1 MSGIT
6 SRRKGHNY
14 ERKVRL
20 EFRQMGWIYC
30 ETSRYASKAIDD
42 AKIDLVNTDPFV
54 IQCKATANNPSY
66 HKILKQ
72 MKPNMPKY
80 KLIYHKKPNDSEY
93 VIMEKNDWLEILE
106 MLIENKIITPTKYFN
121 KI

>member
-6 SRRKGHNY
+6 SRRKGHDY

-20 EFRQMGWIYC
+20 EFRQYGWKYC
-30 ETSRYASKAIDD
+30 QTSRYASKMIDD
-42 AKIDLVNTDPFV
+42 AKIDLVNTSPFA

-72 MKPNMPKY
+72 MKPNMPLY

-106 MLIENKIITPTKYFN
+106 MLIENGVISPK
-121 KI
+121 